1 VLILQEQH
9 AGMAELDLEMGA
21 SEWRKRGLPAAQAN
35 RRWGAP
41 YHVQFRILFFRWEPL
56 LFPFPFP
63 LMQ

>member
-1 VLILQEQH
+1 
-9 AGMAELDLEMGA
+9 MAELDLEMGA